1 MHILSFCSLIDPQD
15 VINPDA
21 FKSVV
26 AAVNAAQSAKTLACL
41 PKIPQCVWGCL
52 PPNIDLDPLFAPIV
66 KRGAD
71 ASAAISREGSA
82 VLHVRDDHLR
92 RDPGAAEGMIA
103 HLAATL
109 RPMSCIT
116 IASAIQPLCVAQR
129 APSWPT
135 VLHRAVDRII

>member
-52 PPNIDLDPLFAPIV
+52 PPNIDLDHLFAPIL

-71 ASAAISREGSA
+71 ASAAISREGST
-82 VLHVRDDHLR
+82 VLHVRHDHVRHDHLRRDQVR

-103 HLAATL
+103 HFAATL
-109 RPMSCIT
+109 RPMS
-116 IASAIQPLCVAQR
+116 
-129 APSWPT
+129 
-135 VLHRAVDRII
+135 